1 MATFMGYST
10 ELYKKIVVPILLL
23 VVSLF
28 LIVMLFTYPSQ
39 EDLKRTIST
48 IGNAAMNAKAAA
60 LKANI

>member
-23 VVSLF
+23 VVSIF
-28 LIVMLFTYPSQ
+28 LIVMIFTYPSS
-39 EDLKRTIST
+39 EDLTRTINT
-48 IGNAAMNAKAAA
+48 IGSAAMNAKAAA

>member
-28 LIVMLFTYPSQ
+28 IIVMLFTYPSSK
-39 EDLKRTIST
+39 DLTRTITT
-48 IGNAAMNAKAAA
+48 IGNAAMNAKTAA
-60 LKANI
+60 LKANM

>member
-28 LIVMLFTYPSQ
+28 LIAMLFTYPAAG
-39 EDLKRTIST
+39 DLTRTINS
-48 IGNAAMNAKAAA
+48 IGNAAILAK
-60 LKANI
+60 NSI